1 MAFTYPFSDPEVAAV
16 LEQIEPDLRTSLL
29 AAVGRARS
37 RNARRGAA
45 TRAELGRGSN
55 GRPRVISADA
65 EAMAQRLLSEG
76 LSIAQI
82 AARLTAEEYPRG
94 NGSTSWTRSAVQKVL
109 ASPYGA
115 IRPESMAA

>member
-82 AARLTAEEYPRG
+82 AAAMTEAGHKRAD
-94 NGSTSWTRSAVQKVL
+94 GSTSWTRASVQSLL
-109 ASPYGA
+109 ARGGRS
-115 IRPESMAA
+115 